1 MGHKTTTDPRPPSYT
16 TTKERHRSPIA
27 LYEEQHTH
35 NIMMI
40 KALNALLLA
49 TLVVLAS
56 AMPSQASRVL
66 LDDAAANATNLNQ
79 GSPDC
84 IKADASTGLI
94 EAAAGTADLSTLVAA
109 IKAANLADAFND
121 TSVKVTVFAPTNEA
135 FTKALTAL
143 NLTADDLLA
152 SPLLGDIL
160 KYHVVGNPY
169 TAEMLVGGID
179 LPTLEG
185 DSLTAEDGTTVTA
198 ANGNATIA
206 TSDVY
211 TCQGIVQIIDSVLL
225 PQKAIDALSGSDT
238 TETEEASG
246 DDGRK
251 M

>member
-1 MGHKTTTDPRPPSYT
+1 MGKTTTDPRPPSYT

-27 LYEEQHTH
+27 LYEEQLTH
-35 NIMMI
+35 NIMMR

-66 LDDAAANATNLNQ
+66 LDDAAANATNFNQ

-121 TSVKVTVFAPTNEA
+121 TSVKVTVFAPSAEA
-135 FTKALTAL
+135 
-143 NLTADDLLA
+143 LLA

-169 TAEMLVGGID
+169 TADMLVDGID

-185 DSLTAEDGTTVTA
+185 DSLTAKDGTTVTA

-206 TSDVY
+206 T
-211 TCQGIVQIIDSVLL
+211 
-225 PQKAIDALSGSDT
+225 A
-238 TETEEASG
+238 
-246 DDGRK
+246 DDGRR

>member
-1 MGHKTTTDPRPPSYT
+1 
-16 TTKERHRSPIA
+16 
-27 LYEEQHTH
+27 
-35 NIMMI
+35 MMS

-66 LDDAAANATNLNQ
+66 LDEAAANATNFNQ

-121 TSVKVTVFAPTNEA
+121 TSVKVTVFAPSDEA

-143 NLTADDLLA
+143 NLTADALLA

-169 TAEMLVGGID
+169 TADMLVDGID

-185 DSLTAEDGTTVTA
+185 DSLTAKDGTTVTA
-198 ANGNATIA
+198 ANGDATIA

-225 PQKAIDALSGSDT
+225 PQKAIDALSGSET
-238 TETEEASG
+238 TETGETEETSG